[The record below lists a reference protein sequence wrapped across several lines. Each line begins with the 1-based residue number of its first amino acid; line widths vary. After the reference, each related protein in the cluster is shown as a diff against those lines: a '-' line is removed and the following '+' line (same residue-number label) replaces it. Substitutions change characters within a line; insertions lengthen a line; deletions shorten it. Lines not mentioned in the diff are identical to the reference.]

1 MKRLIAICLTL
12 LLLVVG
18 CTDTMNTP
26 SKKVEEFLGKYQKLD
41 DDVLTQLDVV
51 MDNDTEMNDDQKK
64 DYKALME
71 KQYQNLSYKIT
82 DEKIDGDTA
91 TVDAEIEVFDYA
103 TSIKKSKEYYDG
115 HRDEF
120 KKDDDKDDK
129 DSDNVVEDAKD
140 KVEDAK
146 DKVEDVAEDVKD
158 YVEYKLKE
166 LKNVTDKTTYTITFN
181 LTKEDDEWKLQDIS
195 DTDRQKLHGLY

>member
-1 MKRLIAICLTL
+1 MKKLIAICFTL

-51 MDNDTEMNDDQKK
+51 MDNDTEMNDKQKK
-64 DYKALME
+64 DYRALME

-115 HRDEF
+115 HKDEF
-120 KKDDDKDDK
+120 KNSDDKN
-129 DSDNVVEDAKD
+129 SDNVVEDAKD
-140 KVEDAK
+140 KAEDAK
-146 DKVEDVAEDVKD
+146 DKVEDAVEDVKD
-158 YVEYKLKE
+158 YVEYKLKA

>member
-1 MKRLIAICLTL
+1 MKKLIAICFTL

-18 CTDTMNTP
+18 CTDTINTP

-51 MDNDTEMNDDQKK
+51 MDNDTEMNDKQKK
-64 DYKALME
+64 DYRALME

-91 TVDAEIEVFDYA
+91 
-103 TSIKKSKEYYDG
+103 IKKSKEYYDG

-120 KKDDDKDDK
+120 KKSDDKN
-129 DSDNVVEDAKD
+129 SDNVVEDAKD
-140 KVEDAK
+140 KAEDAK
-146 DKVEDVAEDVKD
+146 DKVEDAVEDVKD

>member
-1 MKRLIAICLTL
+1 MKKIVAICLGL
-12 LLLVVG
+12 LLLVG
-18 CTDTMNTP
+18 CSNTMNTP

-64 DYKALME
+64 DYRALME

-91 TVDAEIEVFDYA
+91 TVDVEIEVFDYA
-103 TSIKKSKEYYDG
+103 TSVNKSKEYYDS
-115 HRDEF
+115 HQDEF
-120 KKDDDKDDK
+120 KQEDNNDDKN
-129 DSDNVVEDAKD
+129 SDNVVEDAKD
-140 KVEDAK
+140 KVEDT
-146 DKVEDVAEDVKD
+146 AEDLKD
-158 YVEYKLKE
+158 FVEYKLKE
-166 LKNVTDKTTYTITFN
+166 LKDVTDKTTYTMTFN
-181 LTKEDDEWKLQDIS
+181 LTKEDGEWKLQDIS

>member
-1 MKRLIAICLTL
+1 MKKLIAICFTL

-51 MDNDTEMNDDQKK
+51 MDNDTEMNDKQKK
-64 DYKALME
+64 DYRALME

-115 HRDEF
+115 HKDEF
-120 KKDDDKDDK
+120 KKSDDKN
-129 DSDNVVEDAKD
+129 SDNVVEDAKD
-140 KVEDAK
+140 KAEDAK
-146 DKVEDVAEDVKD
+146 DKVEDAVEDVKD